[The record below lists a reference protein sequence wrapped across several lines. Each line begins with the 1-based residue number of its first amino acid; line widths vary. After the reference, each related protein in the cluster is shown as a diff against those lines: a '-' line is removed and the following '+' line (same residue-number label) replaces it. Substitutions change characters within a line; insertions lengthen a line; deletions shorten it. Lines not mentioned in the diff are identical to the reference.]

1 MVREAWLSV
10 LFIPLNSYF
19 MADVNKIRQVIAALI
34 DAFDS
39 TSSPNDIIEAFEDEL
54 DAYEELIQ
62 TYHQK

>member
-1 MVREAWLSV
+1 
-10 LFIPLNSYF
+10 
-19 MADVNKIRQVIAALI
+19 MADVKEIRAIVGALI
-34 DAFDS
+34 KSLDK

>member
-1 MVREAWLSV
+1 MVREAWLPI
-10 LFIPLNSYF
+10 LFLPLDSYF
-19 MADVNKIRQVIAALI
+19 MADVNKIRQVVAALI

-54 DAYEELIQ
+54 DAYEQLIQ

>member
-1 MVREAWLSV
+1 MFL
-10 LFIPLNSYF
+10 PLDSYF
-19 MADVNKIRQVIAALI
+19 MADVNKIRQVVAALI

-54 DAYEELIQ
+54 DAYEQLIQ

>member
-1 MVREAWLSV
+1 MFL
-10 LFIPLNSYF
+10 PLDTYF
-19 MADVNKIRQVIAALI
+19 MADVNKIRQVVAALI

-54 DAYEELIQ
+54 DAYEQLIQ

>member
-10 LFIPLNSYF
+10 LFIPLDTHF
-19 MADVNKIRQVIAALI
+19 MADVNKIRQVVAALI

-62 TYHQK
+62 TYHKN

>member
-1 MVREAWLSV
+1 MVWEAWFPI
-10 LFIPLNSYF
+10 LFIPLDPYL
-19 MADVNKIRQVIAALI
+19 MADVAKIRQVVAALI